1 MSYKKQSFSPKLIF
15 GGIVSK
21 ASVIH
26 GPSMDHPW
34 VILEPTFALLTAIG
48 SYERV
53 QPRLVKGSNHSLT
66 DCNDGSY
73 RSQSVL
79 NESSDDNDTD
89 DKGID

>member
-1 MSYKKQSFSPKLIF
+1 M
-15 GGIVSK
+15 G
-21 ASVIH
+21 
-26 GPSMDHPW
+26 HPW